1 MRIAPEQFMTI
12 SLKAVPWG
20 EKAAHILAA
29 ALEAVDP
36 VSATHQHL
44 RRQGNKLELD
54 GKSFDLSQYKRVFL
68 IGAGKAGV
76 PMARA
81 VLQTLSRRVDGG
93 VVIVK
98 EGYAPDKDHLTT
110 MGVEI
115 CEAGHPI
122 PDERGREGT
131 LRIIKLLAGVEGDDL
146 VICVISG
153 GGSALMHALV
163 DGVSLQD
170 LQRLTSQLLA
180 VGADIREINTL
191 RKHLDQ
197 IKGGGLAK
205 AATPARVITL
215 ILSDVIGDPLD
226 VIASGPTV
234 PDRSTFT
241 DAWAVIKRYDILDQV
256 PSNIYEHLQQG
267 VRGEIA
273 DTPKQGDEIF
283 KRVTNC
289 IVGNNSQAAQAAL
302 EAAQRIGYQGLL
314 LTTEL
319 QGEASR
325 AGQTLGALVRQ
336 VKRARDANILAKPL
350 CLVVGGETTVTI
362 TGEGKGGRN
371 QELALGAVE
380 ELAGLDGV
388 ALVTLATDGGD
399 GPTDAAGAV
408 VTGKTFQRAEDIGL
422 VPVDFLSRNDSYHFF
437 EALDDLIKTGPTL
450 TNVNDLTFLFIM

>member
-1 MRIAPEQFMTI
+1 MRIAKDRLMTY
-12 SLKAVPWG
+12 SLRAAPSGQEAV
-20 EKAAHILAA
+20 KIMTS
-29 ALEAVDP
+29 ALDAVDP
-36 VSATHQHL
+36 YEATQRHL
-44 RRQGNKLELD
+44 KRQGNRLD
-54 GKSFDLSQYKRVFL
+54 LNGASFNLAQYQQVYL
-68 IGAGKAGV
+68 VGAGKAGV

-81 VLQTLSRRVDGG
+81 VVESLGEQVKAGL
-93 VVIVK
+93 VIVK
-98 EGYAPDKDHLTT
+98 DGYAPDDDDLTAA
-110 MGVEI
+110 GVEI
-115 CEAGHPI
+115 VEAGHPI
-122 PDERGREGT
+122 PDERGRYGT
-131 LRIIKLLAGVEGDDL
+131 LRIITLLEGVKTDDL
-146 VICVISG
+146 VVCVISG

-163 DGVSLQD
+163 AGVSLQD
-170 LQRLTSQLLA
+170 LQRLTSCLLA
-180 VGADIREINTL
+180 VGADIQEINTL

-197 IKGGGLAK
+197 IKGGGLAR
-205 AATPARVITL
+205 AASPAQVVTL

-226 VIASGPTV
+226 VIASGPTA

-241 DAWAVIKRYDILDQV
+241 DAWAVIKRYEILDKV
-256 PSNIYEHLQQG
+256 PSSILEHLQQG
-267 VRGEIA
+267 VRGEIP

-283 KRVTNC
+283 QRVTNC

-302 EAAQRIGYQGLL
+302 EAACRIGYQGLL

-336 VKRARDANILAKPL
+336 VKRARDANTLAKPL

-362 TGEGKGGRN
+362 AGEGKGGRN

-380 ELAGLDGV
+380 GLAGLDGV

-408 VTGKTFQRAEDIGL
+408 VTGDSFARAKAIGL
-422 VPVDFLSRNDSYHFF
+422 VPADYLRRNDSYHFF

>member
-1 MRIAPEQFMTI
+1 MRIAKNRLMTY
-12 SLKAVPWG
+12 SLMAAPWG
-20 EKAAHILAA
+20 QEAVKIMTS
-29 ALEAVDP
+29 ALDAVDP
-36 VSATHQHL
+36 YEATQRHL
-44 RRQGNKLELD
+44 ERQGNRLD
-54 GKSFDLSQYKRVFL
+54 LNGASFNLAQYQQVYL
-68 IGAGKAGV
+68 VGAGKAGV

-81 VLQTLSRRVDGG
+81 VVECLGEQVKAGL
-93 VVIVK
+93 VIVK
-98 EGYAPDKDHLTT
+98 DGYAPDDDDLTAA
-110 MGVEI
+110 GVEI
-115 CEAGHPI
+115 VEAGHPI
-122 PDERGREGT
+122 PDERGRYGT
-131 LRIIKLLAGVEGDDL
+131 LRIIKLLEGVKTDDL
-146 VICVISG
+146 VVCVISG

-163 DGVSLQD
+163 AGVSLQD
-170 LQRLTSQLLA
+170 LQRLTSCLLA
-180 VGADIREINTL
+180 VGADIQEINTL

-197 IKGGGLAK
+197 IKGGGLAR
-205 AATPARVITL
+205 AASPAQVVTL

-226 VIASGPTV
+226 VIASGPTA

-241 DAWAVIKRYDILDQV
+241 DAWAVIKRYEILDKV
-256 PSNIYEHLQQG
+256 PSSILEHLQQG
-267 VRGEIA
+267 MRGEIQ

-283 KRVTNC
+283 QRVTNC

-302 EAAQRIGYQGLL
+302 EAARRIGYQGLL

-336 VKRARDANILAKPL
+336 VKRARDANTLAKPL

-362 TGEGKGGRN
+362 AGEGKGGRN

-380 ELAGLDGV
+380 GLAGLDGV

-408 VTGKTFQRAEDIGL
+408 VTGDSFARAKAIGL
-422 VPVDFLSRNDSYHFF
+422 VPADYLRRNDSYHFF